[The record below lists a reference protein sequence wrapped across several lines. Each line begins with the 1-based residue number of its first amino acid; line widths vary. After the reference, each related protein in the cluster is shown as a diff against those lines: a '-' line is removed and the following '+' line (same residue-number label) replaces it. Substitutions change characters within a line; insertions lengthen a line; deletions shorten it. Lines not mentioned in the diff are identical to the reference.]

1 MKHKEVFDVS
11 KLPIPEYALF
21 LGLAVPPRVQ
31 FLQKKEKQPT
41 KILSRSPKTEETQP
55 WAPTLT
61 NDCVE
66 NFRAYLSEK
75 MSILQKSGKVLERTE
90 YRLANGSRDGEQEE
104 EEEEEDEVM
113 EEKLSKATGLQTEC
127 VPKVN
132 ETQKVKEV
140 PVRFLD
146 RNDEEEDEP
155 DADFVMVKQCDMF
168 GLYLKENKALHV
180 SLFPMMRLVLSF
192 LHSACLWGTQK
203 KQKQKQVDLER
214 WLSGNNHTYQEDGQ
228 KKQSSS
234 CVISALSAG
243 HYLLLWLMKGARSS
257 EAEQSQGDCHAD
269 VT

>member
-1 MKHKEVFDVS
+1 MHLLCIYTILSLLKKR
-11 KLPIPEYALF
+11 F